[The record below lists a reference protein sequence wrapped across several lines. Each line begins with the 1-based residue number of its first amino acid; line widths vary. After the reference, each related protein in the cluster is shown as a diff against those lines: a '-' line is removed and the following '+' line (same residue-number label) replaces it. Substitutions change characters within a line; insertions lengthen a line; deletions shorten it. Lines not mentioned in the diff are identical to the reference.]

1 MYKSF
6 ISLLPVSLKQNLVNI
21 FQHFISDVDE
31 CQMST
36 HNCSDNATCINT
48 EGSFNC
54 SCKTGYRGNG
64 YNCTVGAFKTLL
76 IFFTFL
82 RIFLLKKKITNKQ
95 TNNNNLQQKHFHRS
109 AVLSQSRAKVSAGFT
124 NVGSLQSQHL
134 ILYTAPCL
142 YSGLFLSPTII
153 SNLVMK

>member
-1 MYKSF
+1 MPPALTPRDPST
-6 ISLLPVSLKQNLVNI
+6 VVAKQGT
-21 FQHFISDVDE
+21 E
-31 CQMST
+31 EM
-36 HNCSDNATCINT
+36 ATT
-48 EGSFNC
+48 VQ
-54 SCKTGYRGNG
+54 
-64 YNCTVGAFKTLL
+64 VGAFKTLL

-82 RIFLLKKKITNKQ
+82 RFFLLKKKNKQ
-95 TNNNNLQQKHFHRS
+95 TNKNNLQQKHFHRS